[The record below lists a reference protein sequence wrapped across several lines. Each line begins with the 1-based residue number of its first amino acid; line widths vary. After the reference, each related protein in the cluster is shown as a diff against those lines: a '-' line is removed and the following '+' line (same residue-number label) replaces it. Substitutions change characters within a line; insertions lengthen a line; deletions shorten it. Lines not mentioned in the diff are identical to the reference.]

1 MERTARVWWNL
12 IKLSPSVLYSL
23 PLMVARVIKCLL
35 DRMVLLTLL
44 IIDFVHLLGHFVRL
58 AHFMGEVVHF
68 TNILR
73 SHMGLDRA

>member
-1 MERTARVWWNL
+1 
-12 IKLSPSVLYSL
+12 
-23 PLMVARVIKCLL
+23 MVASVIKCLL